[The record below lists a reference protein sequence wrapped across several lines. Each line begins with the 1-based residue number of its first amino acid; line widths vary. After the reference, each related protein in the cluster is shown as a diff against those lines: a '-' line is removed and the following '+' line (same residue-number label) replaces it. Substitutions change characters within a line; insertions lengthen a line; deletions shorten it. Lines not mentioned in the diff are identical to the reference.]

1 MRHTRWATCITRMPG
16 MPLWY
21 VGTFDQ
27 WSILSTPEKVKMYVK
42 ANPEKRRATNK
53 KYTERNADHINE
65 YNQNRR
71 HTQKEKIAASSK
83 KYRLKNREKIAE
95 STKLYGQN
103 NRERRLENQRKNK
116 AKKEKLF
123 YEMFGDGDGMV
134 LW

>member
-1 MRHTRWATCITRMPG
+1 MPG

-71 HTQKEKIAASSK
+71 HTQKEKIAAISK
-83 KYRLKNREKIAE
+83 KYRLKNREKVAE
-95 STKLYGQN
+95 STKLWGQN
-103 NRERRLENQRKNK
+103 NIERRKDSRRKNK
-116 AKKEKLF
+116 AKKDKLF

-134 LW
+134 TW